1 MAIYRI
7 KQDRSLLE
15 PPEQSQEYWREAK
28 PGQESDLDF
37 DEIREL
43 NENIPEQEDELEPI
57 PRFRSPWLTV
67 LLGVVL
73 ILSFMICIGYSLFP
87 QRFDFSLLI
96 RSAEMAQ
103 DASLAALQQAVV
115 KVETPS
121 GGGSGFNIRP
131 EGLIV
136 TNAHVV
142 EDRGFLTITFPE
154 SAGGQVFITK
164 EYILIEG
171 ADLALIPIQGE
182 NLPAVELAEIP
193 AAPGDEVIFIGN
205 PRGYDWT
212 ISGGIILG
220 AARDEANA
228 ALLFQGPVHPGSS
241 GSPIFNDKSQVVG
254 VIYATLASEEGQLGL
269 AAPISQLTTAI
280 SDLLEEE
287 NHAK

>member
-164 EYILIEG
+164 EYILIDLIAALPQG
-171 ADLALIPIQGE
+171 ARIIAKRGQLRHMSILGQVLDMADIIQVDDGIHLQCCLE
-182 NLPAVELAEIP
+182 FLH
-193 AAPGDEVIFIGN
+193 
-205 PRGYDWT
+205 R
-212 ISGGIILG
+212 GII
-220 AARDEANA
+220 R
-228 ALLFQGPVHPGSS
+228 
-241 GSPIFNDKSQVVG
+241 SQADIAV
-254 VIYATLASEEGQLGL
+254 L
-269 AAPISQLTTAI
+269 
-280 SDLLEEE
+280 
-287 NHAK
+287 